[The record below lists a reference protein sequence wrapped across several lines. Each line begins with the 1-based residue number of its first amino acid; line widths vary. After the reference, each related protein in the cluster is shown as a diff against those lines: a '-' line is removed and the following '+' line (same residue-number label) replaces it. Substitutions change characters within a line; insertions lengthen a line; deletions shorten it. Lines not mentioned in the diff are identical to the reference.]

1 MKTFCPD
8 PCPNNLDSSSK
19 DQLGIWH
26 GFFFFLSYSVFKSN
40 SASLGTELF
49 IFPLVKIWALAEH
62 KSVFSLSWSVAASA
76 SGFEHWTYIFC
87 FGGDIK
93 IPLFSGG
100 GG

>member
-1 MKTFCPD
+1 M
-8 PCPNNLDSSSK
+8 SK
-19 DQLGIWH
+19 QPGQLWQGPAW
-26 GFFFFLSYSVFKSN
+26 GLVWVLFLSYSVFKSN

-49 IFPLVKIWALAEH
+49 IFPLVKIRALAEH